1 MRRCIV
7 VQPGPMNRS
16 IAACISSLNL
26 CLSAA
31 LTSWSICLLS
41 FSVSRAWEK
50 GTAGGGGAF
59 ACALISGSILV
70 QGPVDCCCGGCVGTD
85 LGGALIQCSS
95 AGGPKHN
102 GGDFGLIG
110 GGPFGS
116 SNLGCGRCG
125 GGGRALNLGGGRCGG
140 GGGCSK
146 AWLGGGPGG
155 GPGG

>member
-1 MRRCIV
+1 MCKHFFQFR
-7 VQPGPMNRS
+7 QMNLS
-16 IAACISSLNL
+16 ISVCCSSLNL
-26 CLSAA
+26 CLAAA
-31 LTSWSICLLS
+31 LKSCVIRLFS
-41 FSVSRAWEK
+41 FSVSLALEK
-50 GTAGGGGAF
+50 GTVGGAF
-59 ACALISGSILV
+59 GGALISGSILV
-70 QGPVDCCCGGCVGTD
+70 QGSVDCCCGGCVGTD

-116 SNLGCGRCG
+116 SNLGGGRCG

-140 GGGCSK
+140 GGGYSK
-146 AWLGGGPGG
+146 AWLGRSAIGG